1 MAQFIET
8 FYADPWLKF
17 MIDATIKSLVI
28 LVVAG
33 LLQLMFRRK
42 SAALRGLV
50 WCLAVVG
57 CLIVPLCS
65 LMLPKWEVG
74 VLPASPVAFEDNS
87 QLITPSVPIERRLSL
102 PATVP
107 SLQPT
112 PMPSPV
118 PPQPATNRYGIFS
131 SLDWTDW
138 LVVAWAVGAMLLL
151 ARLVIGI
158 ATVGHISFRSTDFC
172 SAIEP
177 SRFNCKRQVRVR
189 KSNAVTVPMVWGFFR
204 PTILLPANADNWQE
218 ERLRAVLLH
227 ELAHIRRCD
236 WLAKTI
242 AGMACAVY
250 WFNPLVWLAARRMWV
265 EAEKA
270 CDDGVLNGGFQSTD
284 YAEHLLSVARN
295 LKVVGSVSRAAVAM
309 ASRSRIEV
317 RLRAIL
323 ATNLNRHPVT
333 RVIVAT
339 GLLILGVVAV
349 PMGAMRLVEAVD
361 QEEVLYREIQAVF
374 NYRPEELLPRPRLL
388 GPPSASEKMEK
399 YGQGWEMALELCE
412 KFLNV
417 YPNSQQHDTV
427 WYEQLNYLFGLQRNA
442 EFDAGAEAFLSEHPS
457 SKYANRLRRFLV
469 YRFMDEQKFDLAL
482 AELDKIDDPAMQH
495 EVYER
500 KADVYMELQDYLKMA
515 ESYLLRADLILG
527 KPAPHIS
534 HVSMDGG
541 SVSLQSFRGKV
552 VMLYYWST
560 GDKSTQGEIPT
571 LKRLYKLHRENP
583 DFVLIPVCT
592 HSTKT
597 ELKQFLKT
605 YEMPRIHLLLEPE
618 MVPYQFGVVPL
629 LNYLP
634 HYVLLDKTGMIRVAD
649 HAFLR
654 ADFKFEH
661 WVIALLAEDTIV
673 DSERIIPQ
681 RQQFLAEYY
690 LVKNQTEDSI
700 AEYKKSLAFTPNNLD
715 IMLDILDL
723 RVFPSTDTEL
733 MNRAYNRLLELDQLH
748 RLSPEL
754 NLSIDFYAL
763 WLARLFGKRGGRDKE
778 KTWTLFQ
785 IAVAHD
791 RNAMRIN
798 SVRQNKEFYR
808 ELTAVL
814 QDNPEFQ
821 KLLAHT
827 PQNEM
832 GR

>member
-1 MAQFIET
+1 M
-8 FYADPWLKF
+8 
-17 MIDATIKSLVI
+17 
-28 LVVAG
+28 
-33 LLQLMFRRK
+33 
-42 SAALRGLV
+42 
-50 WCLAVVG
+50 
-57 CLIVPLCS
+57 
-65 LMLPKWEVG
+65 
-74 VLPASPVAFEDNS
+74 
-87 QLITPSVPIERRLSL
+87 
-102 PATVP
+102 
-107 SLQPT
+107 
-112 PMPSPV
+112 
-118 PPQPATNRYGIFS
+118 
-131 SLDWTDW
+131 
-138 LVVAWAVGAMLLL
+138 
-151 ARLVIGI
+151 VIGI
-158 ATVGHISFRSTDFC
+158 VGTVGHISARSDDFRGS
-172 SAIEP
+172 IQGLRLGLRLGWRRP
-177 SRFNCKRQVRVR
+177 VRVK

-204 PTILLPANADNWQE
+204 PTILLPADADNWQK
-218 ERLRAVLLH
+218 ERLRAVFLH
-227 ELAHIRRCD
+227 ELAHIQRND
-236 WLAKTI
+236 WESQLI
-242 AGMACAVY
+242 AQMMCAVY
-250 WFNPLVWLAARRMWV
+250 WFNPLVWFAARRRQV
-265 EAEKA
+265 EAERA
-270 CDDGVLNGGFQSTD
+270 CDDHVLNAGYQSTD
-284 YAEHLLSVARN
+284 YAQHLVDIAGTV
-295 LKVVGSVSRAAVAM
+295 KIAGSVSRAAVAM
-309 ASRSRIEV
+309 ASRSRIEG

-323 ATNLNRHPVT
+323 AKNLNRRPVT
-333 RVIVAT
+333 KVAVT
-339 GLLILGVVAV
+339 VGLLVFTCCAV
-349 PMGAMRLVEAVD
+349 PIGVTRLTEAVNR
-361 QEEVLYREIQAVF
+361 EEVLYREIQAVS
-374 NYRPEELLPRPRLL
+374 NYRPEELLPKPRLL
-388 GPPSASEKMEK
+388 GPPSTSEKMEK

-412 KFLNV
+412 KFLNA
-417 YPNSQQHDTV
+417 YPNSQRHDAV

-457 SKYANRLRRFLV
+457 SKYANRIRRFLV

-500 KADVYMELQDYLKMA
+500 KADVYIELQDYLKTA

-560 GDKSTQGEIPT
+560 GDRSTQGEIPT

-605 YEMPRIHLLLEPE
+605 YEMPGIHLLLEPE

-681 RQQFLAEYY
+681 RQQFLAGYY

-808 ELTAVL
+808 ELIAVL

>member
-1 MAQFIET
+1 
-8 FYADPWLKF
+8 
-17 MIDATIKSLVI
+17 
-28 LVVAG
+28 
-33 LLQLMFRRK
+33 
-42 SAALRGLV
+42 
-50 WCLAVVG
+50 
-57 CLIVPLCS
+57 
-65 LMLPKWEVG
+65 
-74 VLPASPVAFEDNS
+74 
-87 QLITPSVPIERRLSL
+87 
-102 PATVP
+102 
-107 SLQPT
+107 
-112 PMPSPV
+112 
-118 PPQPATNRYGIFS
+118 
-131 SLDWTDW
+131 
-138 LVVAWAVGAMLLL
+138 
-151 ARLVIGI
+151 
-158 ATVGHISFRSTDFC
+158 
-172 SAIEP
+172 
-177 SRFNCKRQVRVR
+177 
-189 KSNAVTVPMVWGFFR
+189 
-204 PTILLPANADNWQE
+204 
-218 ERLRAVLLH
+218 
-227 ELAHIRRCD
+227 
-236 WLAKTI
+236 
-242 AGMACAVY
+242 
-250 WFNPLVWLAARRMWV
+250 
-265 EAEKA
+265 
-270 CDDGVLNGGFQSTD
+270 
-284 YAEHLLSVARN
+284 
-295 LKVVGSVSRAAVAM
+295 
-309 ASRSRIEV
+309 
-317 RLRAIL
+317 
-323 ATNLNRHPVT
+323 
-333 RVIVAT
+333 
-339 GLLILGVVAV
+339 
-349 PMGAMRLVEAVD
+349 
-361 QEEVLYREIQAVF
+361 
-374 NYRPEELLPRPRLL
+374 
-388 GPPSASEKMEK
+388 MEK

-412 KFLNV
+412 KFLNA
-417 YPNSQQHDTV
+417 YPNSQRHDAV

-457 SKYANRLRRFLV
+457 SKYANRIRRFLV

-500 KADVYMELQDYLKMA
+500 KADVYMELQDYLKTA

-560 GDKSTQGEIPT
+560 GDRSTQGEIPT

-605 YEMPRIHLLLEPE
+605 CEMPGIHLLLEPE

-654 ADFKFEH
+654 ADFKFDH
-661 WVIALLAEDTIV
+661 WVISLLAEDTIV

-808 ELTAVL
+808 ELIAVL